1 MLIKI
6 NIGYVIIQDK
16 KAIGLTLL
24 TRNVRMLLVVL
35 APSTYLRDM
44 ILNLKRKL
52 KAIKRKNNV
61 KQTALRDYLFRKQ
74 LGGIEIS
81 NEILVHSN

>member
-1 MLIKI
+1 M
-6 NIGYVIIQDK
+6 
-16 KAIGLTLL
+16 
-24 TRNVRMLLVVL
+24 TRNARMLLVVL

-61 KQTALRDYLFRKQ
+61 KHIALRDYLFRKQ

-81 NEILVHSN
+81 NEILVRSN